1 MNWLI
6 GLTVAVYSCPLQKE
20 TWWVLTFFIHYA
32 SGSASLPITANCV
45 KGGQV
50 VLRALLH
57 IITFWLFSSAL
68 ILNYLIIILLF
79 LNGNETSSWSS
90 RFLRGSHK
98 GARVAGRILHCGD
111 LCSRALSWLPP
122 SASHLWAV
130 LVLMKKSIQGLSW
143 WSSCQEYAVQCRG
156 CGLDHQSGELR
167 SCMPKSN

>member
-6 GLTVAVYSCPLQKE
+6 GLTQQQCTLAHCKRE

-50 VLRALLH
+50 VFKEHFAH
-57 IITFWLFSSAL
+57 NQHFDFFSKCFNPQLSHNNL
-68 ILNYLIIILLF
+68 IV
-79 LNGNETSSWSS
+79 LNGN
-90 RFLRGSHK
+90 GK
-98 GARVAGRILHCGD
+98 PVAGPVVFLEGHTKELR
-111 LCSRALSWLPP
+111 SRAGYSTRWPLQQGTVVVTPSRQPP
-122 SASHLWAV
+122 LRAV

-156 CGLDHQSGELR
+156 CGLDHQSG
-167 SCMPKSN
+167 N